1 MLATFYYTQTVTYF
15 LTVEADSEEAAD
27 AIAEQTDVQAAGV
40 QASYEGWEE
49 DGCSE

>member
-1 MLATFYYTQTVTYF
+1 MATYYYTQTVTYF

-27 AIAEQTDVQAAGV
+27 AIAEQTDVQAGGV

-49 DGCSE
+49 DGFSE